1 MSPLRRRRED
11 RRLVVLV
18 DDVDQQRRRARQ
30 RPGNAAVDGHDLEGV
45 PVLAVVVQL
54 AEERHFAGV
63 GIDDEVVV
71 TSFL

>member
-18 DDVDQQRRRARQ
+18 DDVDRQRRGAGQ

-45 PVLAVVVQL
+45 TVLAVVVQL
-54 AEERHFAGV
+54 AEERHFAGIGV
-63 GIDDEVVV
+63 DDEIVVA
-71 TSFL
+71 SLL